1 MSDLIF
7 ISFLHFERG
16 AFHFLLI
23 LDGLKKWKWNEME
36 RFFLFVSLGRVSDTD
51 PERKKRS
58 SLMNVIYQMLS
69 LSPSDR

>member
-7 ISFLHFERG
+7 ISFLQFERG
-16 AFHFLLI
+16 AFYFLLI
-23 LDGLKKWKWNEME
+23 MDGLKKWKWNEME